1 MIDDEPNI
9 LKMMELW
16 FEDSEVELYT
26 ASTAEK
32 GLQTIRQERFDVILC
47 DFGMD
52 DMNGLEVG
60 KAHLDFC
67 RIAGIPKTP
76 FMLLTG
82 LDTQLDAETLRVVG
96 VDRVVK
102 KPIPA
107 DKLFHIIQEMA
118 AASVNAI

>member
-16 FEDSEVELYT
+16 FEDSNVALYT
-26 ASTAEK
+26 ADTAEK
-32 GLQTIRQERFDVILC
+32 GMQAIRQERFDVILC

-82 LDTQLDAETLRVVG
+82 LDSQMDGEALKVAG
-96 VDRVVK
+96 VDRVLR

-107 DKLFHIIQEMA
+107 DKLFHIIHEMA
-118 AASVNAI
+118 AATVDAK